1 MQMTEYSATDRVT
14 ALGGIFQAARLARDI
29 ARTGVCDAGAF
40 EASRESLF
48 EFEPDSVATV
58 FGGRQGVRY
67 GLRTLYTQ
75 LEKPQQRDL
84 EIARYVISLLNLA
97 DRLRAKPDS
106 MKNLYDELSALA
118 RKRDQFELGDSV
130 QHEQLARIYQDGI
143 SVLGP
148 RIMVRGEPLHLQNP
162 DNATRIRVAL
172 LAGIRAAVLWRQT
185 GGKKWQLLLRRRA
198 IAASAR
204 DLVDSFDK

>member
-1 MQMTEYSATDRVT
+1 MTEYSVTDRVT

-48 EFEPDSVATV
+48 EFEPDSVAAV

-97 DRLRAKPDS
+97 DRLRAGSDS
-106 MKNLYDELSALA
+106 MRNLYNELSALG
-118 RKRDQFELGDSV
+118 RRREQFELGDST
-130 QHEQLARIYQDGI
+130 QHEQLAKIYQDVI

-148 RIMVRGEPLHLQNP
+148 KIMIRGEPLHLQNP

-172 LAGIRAAVLWRQT
+172 LAGIRAAVLWRQA

-204 DLVDSFDK
+204 DLVDSFDS

>member
-1 MQMTEYSATDRVT
+1 MTEYSVTDRVT

-48 EFEPDSVATV
+48 EFEPDSVAAV

-97 DRLRAKPDS
+97 DRLRAGSDS
-106 MKNLYDELSALA
+106 MRNLYDELSALG
-118 RKRDQFELGDSV
+118 RRREQFELGDST
-130 QHEQLARIYQDGI
+130 QHEQLAKIYQDVI

-148 RIMVRGEPLHLQNP
+148 KIMIRGEPLHLQNP

-172 LAGIRAAVLWRQT
+172 LAGIRAAVLWRQA

-204 DLVDSFDK
+204 DLVDSFDS